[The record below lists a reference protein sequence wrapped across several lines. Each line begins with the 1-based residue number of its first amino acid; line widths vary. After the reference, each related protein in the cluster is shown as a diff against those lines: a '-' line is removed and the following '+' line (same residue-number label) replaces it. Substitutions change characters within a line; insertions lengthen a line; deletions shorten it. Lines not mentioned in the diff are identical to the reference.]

1 MCVHEDGKHIICP
14 TCQEV
19 TRISSE
25 KGLDGIQKNTLI
37 EETLTYWLKQR
48 EIEQKQVRLI
58 IASVIRISFIK
69 ITMVLNWNYSNTFSL
84 KVLLLIEYVT

>member
-48 EIEQKQVRLI
+48 EIEQKQVCTI
-58 IASVIRISFIK
+58 VTVPIS
-69 ITMVLNWNYSNTFSL
+69 YS
-84 KVLLLIEYVT
+84 LLLL